1 MIEKDVR
8 VLQAE
13 VVALQAVLMS
23 VFRRMVK
30 RNPEL
35 APTFCE
41 AFDEAETILSG
52 VAEKLGVEAPL
63 DTTIGAL
70 QVIEELRKAVISDES
85 ACS

>member
-1 MIEKDVR
+1 MIEKDVE
-8 VLQAE
+8 VLQSE

-30 RNPEL
+30 RSPEL

-52 VAEKLGVEAPL
+52 VVVKLGVEAPL
-63 DTTIGAL
+63 DMTVGAL
-70 QVIEELRKAVISDES
+70 GVIEELRKAVISDES

>member
-1 MIEKDVR
+1 MIEKDVE

-13 VVALQAVLMS
+13 VIALQAVLMS
-23 VFRRMVK
+23 VFRRLVK

-35 APTFCE
+35 APAFCE

-52 VAEKLGVEAPL
+52 VAVKLGVEAPL
-63 DTTIGAL
+63 DTTVGAL
-70 QVIEELRKAVISDES
+70 SVIEELRKAVISDES